1 MAYWDPFREMQSLRR
16 ELDRI
21 FSSLGE
27 PTVPFSRVSFLPG
40 RAARQYPLINVN
52 EDKDNYY
59 VEALAPGVNPK
70 SIDLSI
76 TDNRLTISGEKLMAG
91 AGIEV
96 KPEAYHR
103 SERAAGPFNRSID
116 LPTQV
121 DADKVMAD
129 YRNGLLLVTL
139 PKSEKAKPK
148 QITVN
153 IG

>member
-1 MAYWDPFREMQSLRR
+1 MAYWDPLREMESLRR
-16 ELDRI
+16 DFDRI
-21 FSSLGE
+21 FSTLGE
-27 PTVPFSRVSFLPG
+27 WTSPFSRASFLPG
-40 RAARQYPLINVN
+40 LSTWQYPMVNIN

-70 SIDLSI
+70 AIDISIAHNS
-76 TDNRLTISGEKLMAG
+76 LTISGEKLMAG
-91 AGIEV
+91 AGVEV

-103 SERAAGPFNRSID
+103 NERAAGKFSRSIEM
-116 LPTQV
+116 PTEV
-121 DADKVMAD
+121 DADKVKAD

-153 IG
+153 VG